1 MEKCNK
7 CESIISDND
16 PMAWKCTECGKA
28 FKVNLSKL
36 KKLQLLKN
44 KPENAGKMLLKC
56 PTCGNGIDNGNEKI
70 ACKCSACGNIMMGK
84 LRDFAG
90 VDENDKQDNVNTL
103 YKLNNSSHKHS
114 RNNPKIKKHIIL
126 LLFIVFVCITISA
139 PTLRK
144 KYIAH
149 QAISLLKSEL
159 GQFANELVLENIFY
173 NKKHNICVIEYYVGY
188 TEDIAT
194 VNLGDKTV
202 GVCGIFKEL
211 SSISDNICSSD
222 IYSVKEKQESAQRVL
237 EYPYDPFLV
246 YDLEMKGTSDG
257 NWKKVK

>member
-103 YKLNNSSHKHS
+103 YKLNNSSHK
-114 RNNPKIKKHIIL
+114 
-126 LLFIVFVCITISA
+126 
-139 PTLRK
+139 
-144 KYIAH
+144 
-149 QAISLLKSEL
+149 Q
-159 GQFANELVLENIFY
+159 
-173 NKKHNICVIEYYVGY
+173 
-188 TEDIAT
+188 
-194 VNLGDKTV
+194 
-202 GVCGIFKEL
+202 GV
-211 SSISDNICSSD
+211 
-222 IYSVKEKQESAQRVL
+222 
-237 EYPYDPFLV
+237 
-246 YDLEMKGTSDG
+246 
-257 NWKKVK
+257 